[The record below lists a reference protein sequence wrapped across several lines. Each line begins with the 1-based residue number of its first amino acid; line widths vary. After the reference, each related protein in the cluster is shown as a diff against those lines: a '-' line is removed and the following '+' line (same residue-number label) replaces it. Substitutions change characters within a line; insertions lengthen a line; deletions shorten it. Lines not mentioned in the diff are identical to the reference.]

1 MAGGGRPGTV
11 MSECRDHGCES
22 VSPLETRRVLV
33 GLARLT
39 AGVREG
45 SGLEQV
51 NPDMPGKH

>member
-1 MAGGGRPGTV
+1 
-11 MSECRDHGCES
+11 MSEYRDHGCES